1 MNRLAHL
8 RLTTIWYAVSAL
20 IAAAALLVGVFAF
33 APATELTIYTWEDY
47 IAPEVVASFEETYH
61 VEVSIHEFESEFD
74 LVRAYREQPD
84 LDAYDLIFFSDT
96 VAEELRRLGVLSSI
110 KKNQVPNIEYIA
122 PTLLDTRVNAE
133 GLHAVPY
140 MFGTTGIVYNEKYVD
155 ADTVD
160 WSSFW
165 DEQYRGKSCLLNDES
180 EVIAAAALS
189 QGFDAVPTNDAA
201 MREVTAL
208 VRQYTENDGTY
219 CGDVGQTEELVQER
233 LWIAQNW
240 NGSAIPALDENP
252 SLAYII
258 PGDGGRLWYDMMAI
272 PRGAKHA
279 RTATLFINFINEPRV
294 AAENVM
300 YLQYAS
306 VNDAA
311 REYIDSEIL
320 NNEIIYPASSTRA
333 RVHASADF
341 PYYEA
346 VADMRDEINEIM
358 QEGKFIE

>member
-1 MNRLAHL
+1 MFRMPCGNKTMKRSGIILPYATHIAYEACASASRTCASSSSFSGMKTGILCDSARTLTGDGVITRPRPAGRSGFVTTKDGTKPAVRSVCSVSAATCGVPKKIKDFIPCTIAHAYVLHSRAILPICSSRALSFAGTCHMNRLAHL

-47 IAPEVVASFEETYH
+47 IAPEFV
-61 VEVSIHEFESEFD
+61 

-160 WSSFW
+160 WSSICINVF
-165 DEQYRGKSCLLNDES
+165 
-180 EVIAAAALS
+180 
-189 QGFDAVPTNDAA
+189 
-201 MREVTAL
+201 L
-208 VRQYTENDGTY
+208 V
-219 CGDVGQTEELVQER
+219 
-233 LWIAQNW
+233 
-240 NGSAIPALDENP
+240 
-252 SLAYII
+252 
-258 PGDGGRLWYDMMAI
+258 
-272 PRGAKHA
+272 
-279 RTATLFINFINEPRV
+279 
-294 AAENVM
+294 
-300 YLQYAS
+300 
-306 VNDAA
+306 
-311 REYIDSEIL
+311 
-320 NNEIIYPASSTRA
+320 
-333 RVHASADF
+333 
-341 PYYEA
+341 
-346 VADMRDEINEIM
+346 
-358 QEGKFIE
+358 

>member
-1 MNRLAHL
+1 MFRMPCGNKTMKRSGIILPYATHIAYEACASASRTCASSSSFSGMKTGILCDSARTLTGDGVITRPRPAGRSGFVTTKDGTKPAVRSACSVSAATCGVPKKIKDFIPCTIAHAYVLHSRAILPICSSRALSFAGTCHMNRLAHL

-20 IAAAALLVGVFAF
+20 
-33 APATELTIYTWEDY
+33 

-219 CGDVGQTEELVQER
+219 CGD
-233 LWIAQNW
+233 
-240 NGSAIPALDENP
+240 
-252 SLAYII
+252 
-258 PGDGGRLWYDMMAI
+258 
-272 PRGAKHA
+272 
-279 RTATLFINFINEPRV
+279 
-294 AAENVM
+294 
-300 YLQYAS
+300 
-306 VNDAA
+306 
-311 REYIDSEIL
+311 
-320 NNEIIYPASSTRA
+320 
-333 RVHASADF
+333 
-341 PYYEA
+341 
-346 VADMRDEINEIM
+346 
-358 QEGKFIE
+358 